1 MDNKDF
7 IYHSRKIKE
16 DQINLVIAIGFV
28 MSMFI
33 LNGLILIGIH
43 PVFLVTLFIL
53 FWIIWFNYFLVKVTY
68 ILGDDGIL
76 EKLSGLFSWSRL
88 KQEENFYAF
97 TELKFFKIDYD
108 LNRSFKKR
116 NYIKLQFSKDRKLN
130 IFSKT
135 GEEDLDFE
143 NFKTGFELKI
153 KALPNIKS
161 TEVNKNSENKS
172 IKNSENPIPQGNI
185 REIPIEKPGFYKTRL
200 AKVLAIFLI
209 VLSAI
214 LGSILWYPESL
225 GIESV
230 KNYHI
235 DKFLYIILPGTIYI
249 GIRAFSNKK

>member
-1 MDNKDF
+1 MDNKNF

-16 DQINLVIAIGFV
+16 DQINRAIAIGFV
-28 MSMFI
+28 VSMFI

-43 PVFLVTLFIL
+43 PLFLVTLFII

-68 ILGDDGIL
+68 TIRDNGIL
-76 EKLSGLFSWSRL
+76 EKLIGRFSWSKL

-97 TELKFFKIDYD
+97 TDLKLYKIDYD

-116 NYIKLQFSKDRKLN
+116 NYIKLQFSKNRRLN
-130 IFSKT
+130 IFSKS

-143 NFKTGFELKI
+143 NFKTVFELKI
-153 KALPNIKS
+153 RAFQNIKF
-161 TEVNKNSENKS
+161 TDENKISENF
-172 IKNSENPIPQGNI
+172 IPQGNI
-185 REIPIEKPGFYKTRL
+185 REIPIEKSGFYKTRL

-249 GIRAFSNKK
+249 GIRAFSDKK